1 MINCK
6 ILRRGSASHGRRV
19 DTNGRQTPR
28 SATQKR
34 AQETDDV
41 SVSSKPVT
49 DVDRKSSARARLRSS
64 ERRTSSSRESS
75 VPTDSRESSYQESS
89 SRESSAQSKDSS
101 SAALFRMRK
110 LQLEGRNAV
119 ERQPEARFAQP
130 HPPSEPRRH
139 HRTHSAS
146 RHRPVRSSK
155 LPHTSGSFLL
165 FTLMSKCC
173 LFSY

>member
-1 MINCK
+1 MINCN

-49 DVDRKSSARARLRSS
+49 DVDRKSSARLRSS

-155 LPHTSGSFLL
+155 LPHTSGWFLL